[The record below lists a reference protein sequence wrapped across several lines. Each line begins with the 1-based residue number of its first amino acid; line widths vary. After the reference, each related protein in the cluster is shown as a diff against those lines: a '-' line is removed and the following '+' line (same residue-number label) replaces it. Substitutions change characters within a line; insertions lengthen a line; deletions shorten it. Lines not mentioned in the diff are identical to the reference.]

1 MDRLTAETK
10 PHRNG
15 VIEGLRLRLWPRDV
29 AGSML
34 VVWSGMVVWAVVF
47 AGLAAARHAAFESF
61 RFDLGN
67 MTQAVW
73 STAHGRPLEMTDS
86 AGEQIVRLGSHVDPL
101 LMLFAPAWW
110 VWPSP
115 IMLTTAQALILASG
129 ALPVF
134 WLARKH
140 IGDDRAACNLA
151 LAYLL
156 FPAVQWI
163 ALFDFHPVTLAVPL
177 LLYMI
182 WFLDEDRLLAAT
194 VFAVLA
200 ASSKEDIPLAIAGI
214 GLWYAVRRHRP
225 LVGWAMVVLGVAWTA
240 VSLWIIVPHFGT
252 GGPNPF
258 YGRWESVG
266 GSPSGIVKTL
276 FTDPGQIWHEAT
288 TGKDLLYLFL
298 LFVPFLFLWAFEP
311 LLVVAALPILA
322 LNLLST
328 FPSMNSI
335 RYQYVSAIVACV
347 FAATAIGAG
356 RLGPQRARVATLGVM
371 GLIAALWLF
380 GPLGFGGSW
389 KYISDLRTPSARLEA
404 AREAVKLIPP
414 SAAVSASNSIGAHLS
429 ERRRIFL
436 FPVRADADW
445 VVVDKTDPW
454 LALTGEAD
462 DPVRYNAELG
472 QLRRDRR
479 WRLVFDDDGVLVYK
493 RVAAR
498 LSPS

>member
-140 IGDDRAACNLA
+140 VGDDRAACNLA

-252 GGPNPF
+252 G
-258 YGRWESVG
+258 WTESVLRPLG
-266 GSPSGIVKTL
+266 ERRRIAKRHRQ
-276 FTDPGQIWHEAT
+276 DPVHRPRP
-288 TGKDLLYLFL
+288 DLARGNDGEG
-298 LFVPFLFLWAFEP
+298 P
-311 LLVVAALPILA
+311 ALPLPPLRAVPIPLGVRASTRRRRSPDPRTEPA
-322 LNLLST
+322 LDVPVDELDPL
-328 FPSMNSI
+328 PVRLRDRGLRI
-335 RYQYVSAIVACV
+335 RCDRDRCRQARTSARAS
-347 FAATAIGAG
+347 
-356 RLGPQRARVATLGVM
+356 RDLGSHGVDRRAVVVRPARVR
-371 GLIAALWLF
+371 
-380 GPLGFGGSW
+380 GSW

>member
-34 VVWSGMVVWAVVF
+34 VVWSGGRLGRGLRG
-47 AGLAAARHAAFESF
+47 AGRRASRGVRELPVRPREHDAGGLEHGAR
-61 RFDLGN
+61 
-67 MTQAVW
+67 
-73 STAHGRPLEMTDS
+73 RPLQMTDRPRAADVPARFPRRS
-86 AGEQIVRLGSHVDPL
+86 LLALSPLHGGCGRARSCSRRFKHSLGV
-101 LMLFAPAWW
+101 
-110 VWPSP
+110 
-115 IMLTTAQALILASG
+115 G
-129 ALPVF
+129 RLPVF

-140 IGDDRAACNLA
+140 TGDDRAACTSRSRTSSSRGA
-151 LAYLL
+151 SSD
-156 FPAVQWI
+156 

-177 LLYMI
+177 LLFMI
-182 WFLDEDRLLAAT
+182 WFLDEDRLSCGDSVRRPRRLVEGGHPARDRGDR
-194 VFAVLA
+194 V
-200 ASSKEDIPLAIAGI
+200 
-214 GLWYAVRRHRP
+214 WYAVRRTGRWSAGRWWCWALEDRGLALDQCSP
-225 LVGWAMVVLGVAWTA
+225 LR
-240 VSLWIIVPHFGT
+240 T

-429 ERRRIFL
+429 ERQRIFL

>member
-1 MDRLTAETK
+1 M
-10 PHRNG
+10 
-15 VIEGLRLRLWPRDV
+15 
-29 AGSML
+29 
-34 VVWSGMVVWAVVF
+34 
-47 AGLAAARHAAFESF
+47 
-61 RFDLGN
+61 
-67 MTQAVW
+67 
-73 STAHGRPLEMTDS
+73 
-86 AGEQIVRLGSHVDPL
+86 
-101 LMLFAPAWW
+101 
-110 VWPSP
+110 
-115 IMLTTAQALILASG
+115 
-129 ALPVF
+129 F

-356 RLGPQRARVATLGVM
+356 RLGPSARASRDLGSHGVDRRAVVVRPARVRGELEVHLGPQDSQREA
-371 GLIAALWLF
+371 G
-380 GPLGFGGSW
+380 GRTGGSQVDPAV
-389 KYISDLRTPSARLEA
+389 SRGVSLQQHRRASLRAAAYLPIPGSRRRGLGRCGQDRPLARLN
-404 AREAVKLIPP
+404 R
-414 SAAVSASNSIGAHLS
+414 
-429 ERRRIFL
+429 
-436 FPVRADADW
+436 
-445 VVVDKTDPW
+445 
-454 LALTGEAD
+454 
-462 DPVRYNAELG
+462 
-472 QLRRDRR
+472 
-479 WRLVFDDDGVLVYK
+479 
-493 RVAAR
+493 
-498 LSPS
+498 

>member
-1 MDRLTAETK
+1 M
-10 PHRNG
+10 
-15 VIEGLRLRLWPRDV
+15 
-29 AGSML
+29 
-34 VVWSGMVVWAVVF
+34 
-47 AGLAAARHAAFESF
+47 
-61 RFDLGN
+61 
-67 MTQAVW
+67 
-73 STAHGRPLEMTDS
+73 
-86 AGEQIVRLGSHVDPL
+86 RLGSHVDPL

-110 VWPSP
+110 VRRP

-140 IGDDRAACNLA
+140 VGDDRAACNLA
-151 LAYLL
+151 LAYLP

-288 TGKDLLYLFL
+288 TGKDLLL
-298 LFVPFLFLWAFEP
+298 LPPLRAVPIPLGVRASTRRRRSPDPRTEP
-311 LLVVAALPILA
+311 ALDVPVDELDPLPVRLRDRGLRIRCDRDRCRQARTSARASRDLGSHGVDRRAVVVRPARVRGELE
-322 LNLLST
+322 
-328 FPSMNSI
+328 
-335 RYQYVSAIVACV
+335 VH
-347 FAATAIGAG
+347 
-356 RLGPQRARVATLGVM
+356 LGPAGLPARG
-371 GLIAALWLF
+371 
-380 GPLGFGGSW
+380 
-389 KYISDLRTPSARLEA
+389 
-404 AREAVKLIPP
+404 
-414 SAAVSASNSIGAHLS
+414 
-429 ERRRIFL
+429 
-436 FPVRADADW
+436 
-445 VVVDKTDPW
+445 
-454 LALTGEAD
+454 
-462 DPVRYNAELG
+462 
-472 QLRRDRR
+472 
-479 WRLVFDDDGVLVYK
+479 WRPHG
-493 RVAAR
+493 RQ
-498 LSPS
+498 SS